1 MHVALIG
8 AEVEES
14 LAVRYLWGALEQSGH
29 QVTQIVFNDAS
40 EVEAATRQLAQSGA
54 ALAGMSMVFTWR
66 AREFAELATRAR
78 QLGYDGHLVAG
89 GHFAAFHADQ
99 LLADVPA
106 IDSVA
111 LGEGEELMVE
121 LATSLDDLGRV
132 AGLVWRS
139 DQQVMRNPP
148 ATKPPDLDR
157 LAEPKRMEPYDEF
170 LGLPITNMLAS
181 RGCEHSCVF
190 CSIAAWHRLCGGERL
205 RLRSPARVAEEMATQ
220 FHRGVRLFN
229 FHDDNFILDDPEQM
243 KDRLGRLS
251 EELER
256 RGVGQIGLA
265 AKSRPD
271 TVDEEVFTILKRMG
285 LFRVFLGIEA
295 GTQSS
300 LARLGRRQTLADN
313 ERALEIVNRLDLH
326 ACFNLLVLNPDS
338 TLEDLAGNVAFLRDH
353 PQNPMNFCRTEVYA
367 GTPLQRQLQARG
379 RLEGSYWGHDYRIAD
394 PRAQAAFEVIFDCFE
409 TRNFGEHSLHHR
421 AMHVDYELQ
430 LLSDFYDRDDE
441 LRGRVKQFIVA
452 VNHNTCEHLE
462 AIIAAL
468 GSWDGDPASQDG
480 LVRLMRVRVHDD
492 NRSLMERGD
501 ALLAEI
507 RACAAEP
514 RAATAGWA
522 RTVTAAGLAAALT
535 VSTTA
540 CDKPGDVP
548 HPEMAPPPTA
558 PPRVPDAGSQGDDGR
573 FATPPDPTSPLP
585 PLGPAELVRSQLE
598 AQELPFIASR
608 VPVGQPLEIELW
620 VGADGKLEKVLLTR
634 AQLAPA
640 PEAAIQSRLAQWPV
654 SAPAAASHRFVL
666 VYSPEQLATARAK
679 WRPVPRP
686 EMAPPPP
693 PRPEMAPPPPRPEM
707 APRPLPPKPKP
718 K

>member
-1 MHVALIG
+1 MHVVLIG

-14 LAVRYLWGALEQSGH
+14 LAVRYLWGALEQAGH
-29 QVTQIVFNDAS
+29 QVTQIVFNDADQI
-40 EVEAATRQLAQSGA
+40 ETAARQLARSGA

-66 AREFAELATRAR
+66 ARQFAELAARAR

-89 GHFAAFHADQ
+89 GHFAAFHADR

-121 LATSLDDLGRV
+121 LTDSLDDLGRV
-132 AGLVWRS
+132 AGLVWRAS
-139 DQQVMRNPP
+139 EGIEHNEP
-148 ATKPPDLDR
+148 AIKPPDLDR

-170 LGLPITNMLAS
+170 LGLPITNMLGS

-190 CSIAAWHRLCGGERL
+190 CSIAAWHRLCGGARL
-205 RLRSPARVAEEMATQ
+205 RLRSPARIAEEMATQ

-243 KDRLGRLS
+243 KDRLGQLA

-256 RGVGQIGLA
+256 RGVGRIGLA

-271 TVDEEVFTILKRMG
+271 TVDEEVFTTLKQMG

-295 GTQSS
+295 GTSTS

-313 ERALEIVNRLDLH
+313 ERALRVVNQLDLH

-353 PQNPMNFCRTEVYA
+353 PHNPMNFCRTEVYA
-367 GTPLQRQLQARG
+367 GTPLQRRLRARGQLQ
-379 RLEGSYWGHDYRIAD
+379 GSYWGQDYVIAD
-394 PRAQAAFEVIFDCFE
+394 PQAQAAFEVIFDCFE

-421 AMHVDYELQ
+421 AMHVDYEHQ
-430 LLSDFYDRDDE
+430 LLSDFYRSDHE
-441 LRGRVKQFIVA
+441 LRRRVKAFVVA
-452 VNHNTCEHLE
+452 VNLNTCEHLE

-468 GSWDGDPASQDG
+468 GSWDGAPGSQNG
-480 LVRLMRVRVHDD
+480 LTALMKERVHED
-492 NRSLMERGD
+492 NRALMERGD

-507 RACAAEP
+507 RAAAAEP
-514 RAATAGWA
+514 RLSAAGWT
-522 RTVTAAGLAAALT
+522 RTATAAGLAAALT

-540 CDKPGDVP
+540 CDRPGDVP
-548 HPEMAPPPTA
+548 YPEMAPAPTA
-558 PPRVPDAGSQGDDGR
+558 PPKVPDAGGEQDAGR
-573 FATPPDPTSPLP
+573 FATPPDPTTSLP
-585 PLGPAELVRSQLE
+585 PLGPADLVRGQLE
-598 AQELPFIASR
+598 QQELPFIASH

-620 VGADGKLEKVLLTR
+620 VGADGRLDKVLLTR
-634 AQLAPA
+634 AQLT
-640 PEAAIQSRLAQWPV
+640 PEQEASVQARLSHCRL
-654 SAPAAASHRFVL
+654 SAPAATGHRFVL
-666 VYSPEQLATARAK
+666 VYSPAQLATARAK
-679 WRPVPRP
+679 WHPVPRP

-707 APRPLPPKPKP
+707 APRPIPPKTKI